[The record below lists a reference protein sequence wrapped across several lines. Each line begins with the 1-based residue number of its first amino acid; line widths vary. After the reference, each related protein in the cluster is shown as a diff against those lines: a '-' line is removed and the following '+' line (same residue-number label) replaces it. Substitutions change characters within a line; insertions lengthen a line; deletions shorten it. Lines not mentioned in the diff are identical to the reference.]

1 VLSSSSNK
9 DGGGGQIYI
18 ALCANQGGSSATT
31 QNEWKQSWQVTKYAS
46 YHGLILQQLYNA
58 SDFVSS
64 YDLSSH
70 RGVDRSF
77 SVGDAPELYVFGFPN
92 NENGSSRVEKR
103 YQLCCRHE
111 LHILLPNK
119 DKDNMNE
126 EQQQMVEDVI
136 YGDAIYNIIQN
147 IVPKGIRVEIPLKR
161 LVTIYPPT
169 TTTTS
174 NSSKKDDNNNDETS
188 SDTTARNAIAFMV
201 VYCSETT
208 PMTRKDGDTFRS
220 KLEDEISKIY
230 SDGGGGSSSGI
241 ELRHDRMGRQ
251 VSHLFPYQTF
261 VPEDLLW
268 FSKHPI
274 VKG

>member
-1 VLSSSSNK
+1 
-9 DGGGGQIYI
+9 
-18 ALCANQGGSSATT
+18 
-31 QNEWKQSWQVTKYAS
+31 
-46 YHGLILQQLYNA
+46 
-58 SDFVSS
+58 
-64 YDLSSH
+64 
-70 RGVDRSF
+70 
-77 SVGDAPELYVFGFPN
+77 
-92 NENGSSRVEKR
+92 
-103 YQLCCRHE
+103 
-111 LHILLPNK
+111 
-119 DKDNMNE
+119 MNE

-161 LVTIYPPT
+161 LVTIYPPPT
-169 TTTTS
+169 KTTS
-174 NSSKKDDNNNDETS
+174 NNSEKDDNNNDEMS
-188 SDTTARNAIAFMV
+188 SDTTTRNAIAFMV

-208 PMTRKDGDTFRS
+208 PMTRKDGDAFRS

-230 SDGGGGSSSGI
+230 SDDGGGSSSGI